1 MAAVVRIGL
10 IRDLTP
16 QQVAAGEH
24 NVLARVIPTVQAQP
38 GFLLGIWGSTVPA
51 GGGLSF
57 TVMAD
62 AERAT
67 AAGLAVN
74 AAPLLPGQLGDAIAG
89 PNAVITGELCFAS
102 PPLETAQIA
111 HLIFIQATS
120 PAEASEPWASEAF
133 GPFLAALADVAGVQL
148 TYAAPDVWIALT
160 LWATPAALA
169 AAVPAID
176 AWLVHPPLE
185 TGPHL
190 TVVQRTTYARLLAV
204 VRGSEGQQNGLP
216 EGSGA

>member
-38 GFLLGIWGSTVPA
+38 GFLLGIWASTVPA
-51 GGGLSF
+51 DGGLSF
-57 TVMAD
+57 TVMTD
-62 AERAT
+62 AERAA

-74 AAPLLPGQLGDAIAG
+74 AAPLLPGQLAEAIAS

-102 PPLETAQIA
+102 PLIGTARIA
-111 HLIFIQATS
+111 HLILLQATS
-120 PAEASEPWASEAF
+120 PTEASEQWASEAF
-133 GPFLAALADVAGVQL
+133 GPFLAALADIASVQL
-148 TYAAPDVWIALT
+148 THAAPDVWAALT
-160 LWATPAALA
+160 LWATPAALD

-176 AWLVHPPLE
+176 AWLAHPPLDAV
-185 TGPHL
+185 PHL
-190 TVVQRTTYARLLAV
+190 TVVRRTTYARLLAV
-204 VRGSEGQQNGLP
+204 MSGS
-216 EGSGA
+216 